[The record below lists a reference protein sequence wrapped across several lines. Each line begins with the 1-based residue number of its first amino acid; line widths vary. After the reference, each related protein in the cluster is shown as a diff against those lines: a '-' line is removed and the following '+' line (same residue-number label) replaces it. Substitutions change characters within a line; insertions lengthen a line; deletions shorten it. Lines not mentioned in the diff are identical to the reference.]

1 MIETPEQHGPEQD
14 RLGVLKRLVVG
25 RPRATGEMHDT
36 LLSKTLALPI
46 FASDPLSSVAYA
58 TEAALAVLIAAS
70 ASSGHLVLP
79 ISIAIAAVLAIV
91 VLSYT
96 QTVQAYE
103 TSGGAYVVAR
113 DNLGT
118 LPSLVAAAALL
129 ADYILTVAVSVT
141 AGVLALSSAA
151 PSLSAH
157 KVSISL
163 LFVVLLTV
171 VNLRGVRESGILFA
185 VPTYAFV
192 AAMLA
197 MIGTGVGKCALG
209 TCGQVQVPHPI
220 VAGAGAVGVFVVLRA
235 FASGAAALTGVEAI
249 SNGVSAFRP
258 PPGKNAARTLL
269 IMGGIAITLF
279 IGVSYLAVHM
289 HARPSTTVSVV
300 SEIARAVFPSSSWTS
315 FMYYAVQGLT
325 FAILVL
331 AANTSYQGFPRLGAV
346 LARDRFFPRQ
356 FINLGDRLVYSNGI
370 VVLAAIASFL
380 IWIFHADV
388 LALIHLYVI
397 GVFTAFTLSQAGMV
411 RYWQRRQDPG
421 WRKAATLNAIGGT
434 ATGLVTLLVIQAK
447 FTAGAWA
454 VIVAIPLMIAG
465 FYSVSR
471 HYRKVERRLRAGAAA
486 VAAAPPATNKV
497 VLYVESADA
506 ALREALWYAR
516 QIAGNDFHAIH
527 ARGSHTDPG
536 IRPRF
541 RSLTDIRPD
550 LEVLKPEDGRT
561 DAVIEYLW
569 ALPRGESN
577 FVTVV
582 IPELFKRP
590 SLVAAVSRRTEFS
603 LKLRLLT
610 EPGVVITDVPVL
622 AQNGELPE
630 PQRAVCR
637 ILVSGAHAASMRAVN
652 YAGTLGFADTKAL
665 YFAFEHEDAERLRRE
680 WSERGMRIPLEIE
693 EAEYRDIGDPLLRSL
708 RSITADQD
716 AIAVVI
722 MPELIFSGPQRL
734 LHNQRA
740 LYIKRLLLFEPRVIL
755 TSVPY
760 RLG

>member
-1 MIETPEQHGPEQD
+1 MSETTLD
-14 RLGVLKRLVVG
+14 VVKRVVVG
-25 RPRATGEMHDT
+25 RPRASGELHET

-46 FASDPLSSVAYA
+46 FAADPLSSVAYA

-70 ASSGHLVLP
+70 ATAGHLVFP
-79 ISIAIAAVLAIV
+79 ISIAIAAVLGIV

-96 QTVQAYE
+96 QTVQAYQ

-141 AGVLALSSAA
+141 AGVVALSSAA
-151 PSLSAH
+151 PSLASH
-157 KVSISL
+157 KVALSL
-163 LFVVLLTV
+163 LFVLVLTLA
-171 VNLRGVRESGILFA
+171 NLRGVRESGILFA

-192 AAMLA
+192 VAFFA
-197 MIGTGVGKCALG
+197 MIGTGVSKCAIG
-209 TCGQVQVPHPI
+209 TCPQAHVPDPI
-220 VAGAGAVGVFVVLRA
+220 TAGTGAITVFVVLRA
-235 FASGAAALTGVEAI
+235 FASGAAALTGVESI
-249 SNGVSAFRP
+249 SNGVNAFKP
-258 PPGKNAARTLL
+258 PAGKNAAQTLL
-269 IMGGIAITLF
+269 VMGGIAIALF
-279 IGVSYLAVHM
+279 IGTSWLAVHM
-289 HARPSTTVSVV
+289 HAIPSNSVSVV
-300 SEIARAVFPSSSWTS
+300 SEIARATFPTGSWSS

-370 VVLAAIASFL
+370 IVLAAIASFL

-411 RYWQRRQDPG
+411 RYWWRRRDPG
-421 WRKAATLNAIGGT
+421 WQRAAALNATGAV
-434 ATGLVTLLVIQAK
+434 ATGLVALLVIQAK

-454 VIVAIPLMIAG
+454 VIVAIPLMILG
-465 FYSVSR
+465 FYGVNR
-471 HYRKVERRLRAGAAA
+471 HYRKVERRLRAGVAA
-486 VAAAPPATNKV
+486 VAAAPPPTNEV

-506 ALREALWYAR
+506 ALQEALWYAR
-516 QIAGNDFHAIH
+516 RIAGDNFRAIH
-527 ARGSHTDPG
+527 PTGTRSDPG
-536 IRPRF
+536 IRARF

-550 LEVLKPEDGRT
+550 LEVLDSDLGRPE
-561 DAVIEYLW
+561 AVIDYLW
-569 ALPRGESN
+569 SLPRGESN

-582 IPELFKRP
+582 IPELFHHR
-590 SLVAAVSRRTEFS
+590 SLLAAAERRTELS
-603 LKLRLLT
+603 LKLRLLR

-622 AQNGELPE
+622 ARNGDQPLPE
-630 PQRAVCR
+630 RAACR
-637 ILVSGAHAASMRAVN
+637 LLVSGAHAASLRAVN
-652 YAGTLGFADTKAL
+652 YASTLGFDDTKAL
-665 YFAFEHEDAERLRRE
+665 FFAFDNED
-680 WSERGMRIPLEIE
+680 SERMRADWHASGMRIPLQIE
-693 EAEYRDIGDPLLRSL
+693 EAPFRDIGDPLLRSV
-708 RSITADQD
+708 REITADP
-716 AIAVVI
+716 AAVAVVI

-760 RLG
+760 RLR

>member
-1 MIETPEQHGPEQD
+1 MNETATAD
-14 RLGVLKRLVVG
+14 RFDALKRLVVG
-25 RPRATGEMHDT
+25 RPRATGEMHET

-46 FASDPLSSVAYA
+46 FAADPLSSVAYA

-70 ASSGHLVLP
+70 ATAGHLVLP
-79 ISIAIAAVLAIV
+79 ISIAIAAVLGIV

-96 QTVQAYE
+96 QTVQAYQ

-141 AGVLALSSAA
+141 AGVFAVSSAA
-151 PSLSAH
+151 PSLTSH
-157 KVSISL
+157 KVALSL
-163 LFVVLLTV
+163 FFVLILTL
-171 VNLRGVRESGILFA
+171 VNLRGVRESGIAFA
-185 VPTYAFV
+185 IPTYGFV
-192 AAMLA
+192 VAMLL
-197 MIGTGVGKCALG
+197 MIGTGVSKCTVG
-209 TCGQVQVPHPI
+209 TCTQAHVPDPLA
-220 VAGAGAVGVFVVLRA
+220 AGAGAVTVFVVLRA
-235 FASGAAALTGVEAI
+235 FASGAAALTGVESI
-249 SNGVSAFRP
+249 SNGVNAFRP
-258 PPGKNAARTLL
+258 PAGKNAARTLL
-269 IMGGIAITLF
+269 IMGAIAIMLF

-289 HARPSTTVSVV
+289 RARPSNSVSVV
-300 SEIARAVFPSSSWTS
+300 SEIARATFPASSWSS

-370 VVLAAIASFL
+370 IVLAAIASFL

-411 RYWQRRQDPG
+411 RYWFRRRDPG
-421 WRKAATLNAIGGT
+421 WRKSATLNTIGAA
-434 ATGLVTLLVIQAK
+434 ATGLVALLVIQAK

-454 VIVAIPLMIAG
+454 VIVAIPLMIVG
-465 FYSVSR
+465 FYGVNR
-471 HYRKVERRLRAGAAA
+471 HYRRVERRVRAGASA
-486 VAAAPPATNKV
+486 VAAAPPPTNEV

-516 QIAGNDFHAIH
+516 QIAGDDFRAIH

-550 LEVLKPEDGRT
+550 LEVLEPAEGRAE
-561 DAVIEYLW
+561 AVIEYLW

-577 FVTVV
+577 FVTVI
-582 IPELFKRP
+582 IPELFRRR
-590 SLVAAVSRRTEFS
+590 SLVAQVARRTEFA
-603 LKLRLLT
+603 LKLRLLR
-610 EPGVVITDVPVL
+610 EPGVVISDVPVL
-622 AQNGELPE
+622 AKNGDPPLPK
-630 PQRAVCR
+630 RAVCR
-637 ILVSGAHAASMRAVN
+637 LLVSGAHAASMRAAN
-652 YAGTLGFADTKAL
+652 YASTLGFADTKAL
-665 YFAFEHEDAERLRRE
+665 FFAFEREDSERLRAE
-680 WSERGMRIPLEIE
+680 WAAQGMRIPLEIE
-693 EAEYRDIGDPLLRSL
+693 EAPFRDIGDPLLRSL
-708 RSITADQD
+708 REITADPEAV
-716 AIAVVI
+716 AIVI

-760 RLG
+760 RLD

>member
-1 MIETPEQHGPEQD
+1 MIETTESHP
-14 RLGVLKRLVVG
+14 RLLRRLVIG
-25 RPRATGEMHDT
+25 RPRATGEMHET

-46 FASDPLSSVAYA
+46 FAADPLSSVAYA

-70 ASSGHLVLP
+70 ASAGHLVLP
-79 ISIAIAAVLAIV
+79 ISIAIAAVLGIV

-96 QTVQAYE
+96 QTVQAYQ

-113 DNLGT
+113 DNLGR

-141 AGVLALSSAA
+141 AGVLALTSAA
-151 PSLSAH
+151 PSLTSH
-157 KVSISL
+157 KVALSL
-163 LFVVLLTV
+163 LFVVVLTLA
-171 VNLRGVRESGILFA
+171 NLRGVRESGILFA
-185 VPTYAFV
+185 VPTYGFVVAFLV
-192 AAMLA
+192 
-197 MIGTGVGKCALG
+197 MIGAGVSKCATG
-209 TCGQVQVPHPI
+209 ACVQAQVPHPI
-220 VAGAGAVGVFVVLRA
+220 AAGAGTVGVFLVLRA
-235 FASGAAALTGVEAI
+235 FASGAAALTGVESI
-249 SNGVSAFRP
+249 SNGVNAFRP
-258 PPGKNAARTLL
+258 PPGRNAARTLL
-269 IMGGIAITLF
+269 IMGAIAITLF
-279 IGVSYLAVHM
+279 IGVSWLAVHM

-300 SEIARAVFPSSSWTS
+300 SEIARATFPSSSSAS
-315 FMYYAVQGLT
+315 FMYYVVQGLT

-370 VVLAAIASFL
+370 IVLAAIASFL
-380 IWIFHADV
+380 IWIFHANV
-388 LALIHLYVI
+388 LSLIHLYVI

-411 RYWQRRQDPG
+411 RYWMRRQDPG
-421 WRKAATLNAIGGT
+421 WRRSATLNAVGAA
-434 ATGLVTLLVIQAK
+434 ATGLVTLLVIEAK

-454 VIVAIPLMIAG
+454 VIVAIPVMILG
-465 FYSVSR
+465 FYGINR

-486 VAAAPPATNKV
+486 VAAAPPATNEV

-516 QIAGNDFHAIH
+516 QIAGDHFRAIH
-527 ARGSHTDPG
+527 APGSHTDPG

-550 LEVLKPEDGRT
+550 LELLEPAEGRT
-561 DAVIEYLW
+561 EAVIEYLW

-577 FVTVV
+577 FVTVI
-582 IPELFKRP
+582 IPELFRRP
-590 SLVAAVSRRTEFS
+590 TLIAQASRRTELA

-622 AQNGELPE
+622 AKNGELPV
-630 PQRAVCR
+630 PTRAACR

-652 YAGTLGFADTKAL
+652 YAATLGFSDTRAVFFAL
-665 YFAFEHEDAERLRRE
+665 DSDEAQRLQGE
-680 WSERGMRIPLEIE
+680 WLEARMRVPLEVE
-693 EAEYRDIGDPLLRSL
+693 EAPYRDIGDPLLRNV
-708 RSITADQD
+708 RRVTADPG
-716 AIAVVI
+716 AVAVVI

-755 TSVPY
+755 TVVPY
-760 RLG
+760 RLS